1 MASEGAVEGSRFSEV
16 EVATGVGAVV
26 NSTRWALTYVGGERR
41 VQVVVLKEAAGEMAV
56 WIREPRRLAGVTW
69 VEVAVRAIARGHDA
83 VEMVEAEAE
92 AGMGTEEAVVR
103 VVAQGQRLEVVVEGE
118 AKGVSSWAGAVG
130 EAAREVAAG
139 VEGTGG
145 AGAVGVRQMEVGLE
159 VVGVEEVPMSVEV
172 VKVASLPGTCA
183 RSKQRQS

>member
-16 EVATGVGAVV
+16 EVATGVGAIL

-41 VQVVVLKEAAGEMAV
+41 VQVVVLKEAVGEMTV

-69 VEVAVRAIARGHDA
+69 VEAAVRAIARGHDA
-83 VEMVEAEAE
+83 VEMAEVEAE
-92 AGMGTEEAVVR
+92 AGMGTGEAVVR
-103 VVAQGQRLEVVVEGE
+103 VVAQGQRLEVVEGE